1 MFRISSNSLGITL
14 SVDQK
19 QRIRK
24 LVYSSKT
31 EQRMA
36 FRASIIWK
44 LAYKGLSPEEVA
56 HKLGTTTKTVAKWE
70 RRFLERQVDGLKD
83 LPRSGAPP
91 RYSLEERC
99 EVLAIACAAPGDYGL
114 EGQARWTYDTLTEV
128 VRLQGI
134 AMSRSSIW
142 RTLEQ
147 NELKP
152 HRVRMWLHSPD
163 PEFKNKVNEIVDL
176 YLNPPQDAVVLCI
189 DEKTG
194 MQATERKY
202 ETQRPIPGR
211 PGRYEYEYIRHGTQS
226 LLASFDI
233 RTGRVVA
240 RCGSTRTAGDLLA
253 FMDEQVAFEYRH
265 AKRIIVVW
273 DNLNIHH
280 DGKSVRW
287 TEFNERHGGKF
298 EFRFTPLHASWV
310 NQIEIFFSILHRRC
324 LKYGSFTSAED
335 LRAKVLAF
343 IKRWN
348 EKDGHPFDWCF
359 RGYPIQSKAKA
370 VA

>member
-1 MFRISSNSLGITL
+1 MGSTSSGLALI
-14 SVDQK
+14 VDEKQK
-19 QRIRK
+19 LRH
-24 LVYSSKT
+24 LVYSTKA
-31 EQRMA
+31 EHRMV
-36 FRASIIWK
+36 FRASIVWC

-56 HKLGTTTKTVAKWE
+56 RKLGTTTRTVVKWE
-70 RRFLERQVDGLKD
+70 KRFAERRLDGLKD
-83 LPRSGAPP
+83 LPRSGAPS
-91 RYSLEERC
+91 RFSLEERC
-99 EVLAIACAAPGDYGL
+99 QVVAIACAPPADYGL
-114 EGQARWTYDTLTEV
+114 EGQPRWTYDTLSAV
-128 VRLQGI
+128 VRSQGI
-134 AMSRSSIW
+134 LMRRTSVW

-152 HRVRMWLHSPD
+152 HRVKMWLHSPD
-163 PEFKNKVNEIVDL
+163 PEFKEKVNAVVDL
-176 YLNPPQDAVVLCI
+176 YLNTPKDAVVLCI

-233 RTGRVVA
+233 STGRVVA
-240 RCGSTRTAGDLLA
+240 GCGSTRTAGDLLA
-253 FMDEQVAFEYRH
+253 FMEQVAVEYRN

-280 DGKSVRW
+280 DGKDRRW
-287 TEFNERHGGKF
+287 TAFNERHGGKF

-310 NQIEIFFSILHRRC
+310 NQVEIFFSILHRRC
-324 LKYGSFTSAED
+324 LKYGNFTSAED
-335 LRAKVLAF
+335 LREKVLAF

-348 EKDGHPFDWCF
+348 EKDGHAFDWSF
-359 RGYPIQSKAKA
+359 RGYPIQSKA